1 MIPAVEQQ
9 SMQSVLLARQQPG
22 TLAQVMMAQ
31 LLLEQVLLARALQLV
46 AEVLALL
53 VPEPTPLA
61 VELRL
66 MPQLRVLSMQ
76 RLQQLKAVRL
86 V

>member
-1 MIPAVEQQ
+1 
-9 SMQSVLLARQQPG
+9 
-22 TLAQVMMAQ
+22 
-31 LLLEQVLLARALQLV
+31 VLLARALQLV